1 VGEGRAIRNE
11 LAAELS
17 RRQLLARAG
26 TLGVGAMI
34 LGAAGVAEQMTR
46 PGIALAQDP
55 VLTDPTLQAFF
66 DTVIPGRLATKTD
79 LGNEIH
85 PKAIAGVDSEPGAVE
100 TDALALAQD
109 PRLGFQLLE
118 APFLAELE
126 AFALLQGGDF
136 LDLPY
141 EKRQAACVQGFDFGN
156 PTRVVWEAAAAV
168 AFTSFCAAA
177 TQVRPTW
184 RTASGWRVM
193 GFPGAAP
200 HGHKG
205 FSYRRKLS
213 RERTEKGYLP

>member
-26 TLGVGAMI
+26 TLGLGAMI

-55 VLTDPTLQAFF
+55 LLTDPTLQAFF

-79 LGNEIH
+79 LGNDIH

-136 LDLPY
+136 LDLSY
-141 EKRQAACVQGFDFGN
+141 EKRQAACVQGFKFGN

-177 TQVRPTW
+177 TQVRPTS

-205 FSYRRKLS
+205 FSYRRRLS